1 MNSNTSGLGGI
12 VQNKSRSSGVNSGQ
26 NMSGRSSVKHSM
38 QGVVL
43 NHQPNTSHNKLG
55 KNT

>member
-1 MNSNTSGLGGI
+1 MNSNTSGSGGI
-12 VQNKSRSSGVNSGQ
+12 VQNKSRSSGINSGQ